1 MHFCTESVHVPHTP
15 PRKFFGEKVFK
26 TQHAL
31 KMHFRIHTGS
41 RPFVCSY
48 EGCSWAFPSSSKL
61 RRHERGHKN
70 IRSYVCEIC
79 QKSYLRSEHLKNHQ
93 LSHDPLT
100 HPFVCAF
107 ERCGQKFSAKSSLYV
122 HMKRHPKQSGLLQ
135 GRLRCLLDACDG
147 AFLYKKDLQA
157 SRL

>member
-1 MHFCTESVHVPHTP
+1 MVSNGDDSP
-15 PRKFFGEKVFK
+15 PPYLSPNLQIKMPKRK
-26 TQHAL
+26 
-31 KMHFRIHTGS
+31 S
-41 RPFVCSY
+41 RV
-48 EGCSWAFPSSSKL
+48 
-61 RRHERGHKN
+61 
-70 IRSYVCEIC
+70 EIGLFNTL

-93 LSHDPLT
+93 LSHDPLA

-122 HMKRHPKQSGLLQ
+122 HLKRHPQQAGLLQ

-157 SRL
+157 SRLRDVHS

>member
-1 MHFCTESVHVPHTP
+1 MGC
-15 PRKFFGEKVFK
+15 EKAFK
-26 TQHAL
+26 TQSAL
-31 KMHFRIHTGS
+31 KMHFRLHTGS

-93 LSHDPLT
+93 LSH
-100 HPFVCAF
+100 PFVVWWTSSFARYL
-107 ERCGQKFSAKSSLYV
+107 EARTSLVVKKKRLKKGRC
-122 HMKRHPKQSGLLQ
+122 
-135 GRLRCLLDACDG
+135 D
-147 AFLYKKDLQA
+147 
-157 SRL
+157 

>member
-1 MHFCTESVHVPHTP
+1 MENILDEIKTV
-15 PRKFFGEKVFK
+15 EKVIGDLQEAVQ
-26 TQHAL
+26 TDPNL
-31 KMHFRIHTGS
+31 
-41 RPFVCSY
+41 
-48 EGCSWAFPSSSKL
+48 E
-61 RRHERGHKN
+61 
-70 IRSYVCEIC
+70 EINLLLQA
-79 QKSYLRSEHLKNHQ
+79 QKEHLKNHQ
-93 LSHDPLT
+93 LSHDPLS

-157 SRL
+157 SRIPDTKPVLQPRMPF

>member
-1 MHFCTESVHVPHTP
+1 MCLHRCQHA
-15 PRKFFGEKVFK
+15 GCEKAFK
-26 TQHAL
+26 TQSAL
-31 KMHFRIHTGS
+31 KMHFRLHTGS

-93 LSHDPLT
+93 LSHDPLS

-122 HMKRHPKQSGLLQ
+122 HMKRGHPKQAGLLQ

-157 SRL
+157 S